1 MFHPLIRCK
10 NYSYTSLHQSV
21 IEQNDDLQMS
31 KIAIYCSQQC
41 KQRGGLLKGA
51 VNTHKDEQR
60 HRQERKLS
68 HAPAFNVLKEIVK
81 TRTFPEKI

>member
-1 MFHPLIRCK
+1 MTIYKCLKLQFTAH
-10 NYSYTSLHQSV
+10 NSV
-21 IEQNDDLQMS
+21 NSVE
-31 KIAIYCSQQC
+31 
-41 KQRGGLLKGA
+41 GLLKGA